1 MSPGLSQQAAKVIKL
16 AKAAGVSLASAES
29 CTAGALAVLL
39 ADAPEAAKYFQG
51 GFVVYTKE
59 NKTATLGVPAD
70 LIAAQSAVSSDVAK
84 AMASGALARCP
95 ADISVAITGVAG
107 PEPDGDGNPV
117 GLVYV
122 AAAAKRGAV
131 KAIECKFGKLSREE
145 IRDCSMA
152 AHSLFLRRS
161 FPTNRPDKGHP

>member
-1 MSPGLSQQAAKVIKL
+1 MSLALSQRAAKVIKQ
-16 AKAAGVSLASAES
+16 AKAAGVTLATVES

-39 ADAPEAAKYFQG
+39 ADAPEAGKQFQG

-59 NKTATLGVPAD
+59 NKTAALGVPPAM
-70 LIAAQSAVSSDVAK
+70 IAAQSAVSSDVAK
-84 AMASGALARCP
+84 AMASGALDRCP

-107 PEPDGDGNPV
+107 PEPDEDGNPV

-122 AAAAKRGAV
+122 AAAEKGGAV

-145 IRDCSMA
+145 IRDRSLSA
-152 AHSLFLRRS
+152 ALTLLETVLSHGD
-161 FPTNRPDKGHP
+161 RPDRES

>member
-1 MSPGLSQQAAKVIKL
+1 MSLGLPQHAAKVMKL
-16 AKAAGVSLASAES
+16 AKAAEVTLATVES

-39 ADAPEAAKYFQG
+39 ADAPEAGKRFHG

-59 NKTATLGVPAD
+59 NKTAALGVSPA

-84 AMASGALARCP
+84 AMAAGALDRCP

-107 PEPDGDGNPV
+107 PEPDEDGNPV

-122 AAAAKRGAV
+122 AVAAKRGLV
-131 KAIECKFGKLSREE
+131 KAIECKFGKVSREG
-145 IRDCSMA
+145 IRDRSMA
-152 AHSLFLRRS
+152 AALTLLETVLSEQVDL
-161 FPTNRPDKGHP
+161 TGHP